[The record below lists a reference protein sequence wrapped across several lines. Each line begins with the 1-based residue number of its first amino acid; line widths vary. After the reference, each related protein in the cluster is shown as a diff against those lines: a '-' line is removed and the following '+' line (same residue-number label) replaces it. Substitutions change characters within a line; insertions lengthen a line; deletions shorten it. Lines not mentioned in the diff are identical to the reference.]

1 MQEEINIDNVTICSV
16 SGAILQNKGTMTA
29 FATHIFIPMHNYTK
43 ARTYNTKREDHSYV
57 LTVQEY

>member
-16 SGAILQNKGTMTA
+16 SGAILQNKGTMIA
-29 FATHIFIPMHNYTK
+29 FATHMHNYTK